1 MTSIGIFFGSDT
13 GSTRKIAKAIQQKLG
28 DKAAAPVNI
37 NKASVADLEGYDYL
51 ILGTPTLGEGQLPG
65 LDAGCANESWGEFL
79 PNLDGVDL
87 SGKKVVLFGL
97 GDQVSYANCFV
108 DGLGLLYDSITAC
121 GAEVL
126 VPWPT
131 DGYDFKQSA
140 ALLDDDNFVGLVL
153 DQDNQKDQS
162 DSRLA
167 TWLAL
172 VESAFAGC
180 AQPA

>member
-1 MTSIGIFFGSDT
+1 
-13 GSTRKIAKAIQQKLG
+13 
-28 DKAAAPVNI
+28 
-37 NKASVADLEGYDYL
+37 
-51 ILGTPTLGEGQLPG
+51 
-65 LDAGCANESWGEFL
+65 
-79 PNLDGVDL
+79 
-87 SGKKVVLFGL
+87 
-97 GDQVSYANCFV
+97 
-108 DGLGLLYDSITAC
+108 
-121 GAEVL
+121 